1 MKHTLLLPM
10 LAALL
15 LFGCTKDNDPPPE
28 PTDRCPW
35 PEVTTEGKNTLAFK
49 INGVEWVPCVDLYAA
64 FAGLRPI
71 DSRVIESD
79 GSNSLVLTGT
89 RSLVSTGDSII
100 KGCAFHFRP
109 LGVGKIDLE
118 KLTSC
123 KVTFYKF
130 GNNSQPQEWSLPL
143 SRQGLM
149 LEILRLDVENNIISG
164 IFEAILIPK
173 IGNDT
178 LFITEGRFDVT
189 YTPQ

>member
-1 MKHTLLLPM
+1 
-10 LAALL
+10 
-15 LFGCTKDNDPPPE
+15 
-28 PTDRCPW
+28 
-35 PEVTTEGKNTLAFK
+35 
-49 INGVEWVPCVDLYAA
+49 
-64 FAGLRPI
+64 
-71 DSRVIESD
+71 
-79 GSNSLVLTGT
+79 
-89 RSLVSTGDSII
+89 
-100 KGCAFHFRP
+100 
-109 LGVGKIDLE
+109 LE